1 MFNYWLE
8 LKGEF
13 TPKMARKDSNN
24 FLNDNLNE
32 NSEN

>member
-13 TPKMARKDSNN
+13 TTKMTIKDSNN

>member
-13 TPKMARKDSNN
+13 IPKMTIKDSNN